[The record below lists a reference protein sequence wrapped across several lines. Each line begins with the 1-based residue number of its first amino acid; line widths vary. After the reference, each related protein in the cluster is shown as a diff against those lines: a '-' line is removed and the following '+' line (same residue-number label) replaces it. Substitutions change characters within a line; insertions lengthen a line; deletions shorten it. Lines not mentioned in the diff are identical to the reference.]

1 MPLFTIL
8 SLDFSEEPMYTFPEF
23 HKYDGLGLSELVCTK
38 QISPVEL
45 VEEAI
50 SRIEAQNPKINAV
63 IYKMYD
69 QARRVAQG
77 KLPDGPFK
85 GVPFLLK
92 DMHAT
97 VAGVPTSCGT
107 RMLKDIP
114 QPHDS
119 EIVCR
124 YRAAGVIFLGKTNV
138 PEFSL
143 VPYTEPE
150 AFGPTNNPWDLTRT
164 VGGSSG
170 GSAAAV
176 AARLVPMAGGADG
189 GGSIRIPASCCGVF
203 GLKPTRGRTPTGPD
217 VGDIWRG
224 FAQEHVLTRSVRDSA
239 AMLDAIAGPDVGA
252 PNWAPSPKRP
262 YLQEVT
268 TEPGHLRIAFT
279 AHPFLGH
286 DVHEDC
292 RNGLSA
298 TVRLL
303 EGLGHELVE
312 AAPQIDGEA
321 FAIAFL
327 TMVAAETRDAIDWAA
342 GLAGRKT
349 SFIDFEVGTSALAM
363 LGQAFSAGN
372 YAKALNYLMASAR
385 EVGRFFEG
393 YDVLLTPTL
402 SQPPV
407 RTGSLQPSGSE
418 RFMVRLISRL
428 RAAWLLNALG
438 IIKPLANKTFDF
450 IPYTPVFNVT
460 GQPAMSVPLYWNET
474 GLPIGMHFIGRF
486 GDEATLFRLAGQLE
500 RAQPW
505 FDHSPANF

>member
-1 MPLFTIL
+1 MA
-8 SLDFSEEPMYTFPEF
+8 TFPEY
-23 HKYDGLGLSELVCTK
+23 HKYDGVGLGELVRMK
-38 QISPVEL
+38 KISPGEL

-50 SRIEAQNPKINAV
+50 SRIEAQNPRINAV
-63 IYKMYD
+63 IYKMY
-69 QARRVAQG
+69 AQG
-77 KLPDGPFK
+77 RTAAQGELPDGPFK

-97 VAGVPTSCGT
+97 VEGVPTGSGT
-107 RMLKDIP
+107 RILKDVP

-119 EIVCR
+119 EIVRR
-124 YRAAGVIFLGKTNV
+124 YRAAGVIILGKTNV

-150 AFGPTNNPWDLTRT
+150 AFGPTNNPWELKRT
-164 VGGSSG
+164 AGGSSG

-176 AARLVPMAGGADG
+176 AARMVPLAGGADG

-217 VGDIWRG
+217 IGDIWRG

-239 AMLDAIAGPDVGA
+239 AMLDAIAGEDVGA
-252 PNWAPSPKRP
+252 PYWAPPQARP

-268 TEPGHLRIAFT
+268 TEPGALRIAYT
-279 AHPFLGH
+279 SHPFLGN

-292 RNGLSA
+292 RKGLEA

-303 EGLGHELVE
+303 EKMGHKLVE
-312 AAPQIDGEA
+312 ATPHIDKQA

-327 TMVAAETRDAIDWAA
+327 TMIAAETRDEIDWAE

-349 SFIDFEVGTSALAM
+349 RYSDFETGTSALAL
-363 LGQAFSAGN
+363 LGQAFSAGK
-372 YAKALNYLMASAR
+372 YANALNYLMAAGR
-385 EVGRFFEG
+385 GMGRFFED

-402 SQPPV
+402 AQPPV
-407 RTGSLQPSGSE
+407 ITGSLQPSGAE
-418 RFMVRLISRL
+418 RFMVGLVARLN
-428 RAAWLLNALG
+428 AAWLLDALRV
-438 IIKPLANKTFDF
+438 IKPLADKTFGF
-450 IPYTPVFNVT
+450 MPYTPVFNVT
-460 GQPAMSVPLYWNET
+460 GPPAMSVPLYWNEA

-505 FDHSPANF
+505 FDRAPADRS